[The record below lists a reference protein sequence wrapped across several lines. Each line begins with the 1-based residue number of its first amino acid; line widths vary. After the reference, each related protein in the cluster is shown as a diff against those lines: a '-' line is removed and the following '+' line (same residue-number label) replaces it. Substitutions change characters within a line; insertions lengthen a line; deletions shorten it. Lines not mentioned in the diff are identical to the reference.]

1 MRKFTCSVLMAPLGG
16 ILGLGIYNV
25 EWFRFAMAAAG
36 CIGLLIIATHF
47 AMGKTK

>member
-1 MRKFTCSVLMAPLGG
+1 MTLRILAACVLAAA
-16 ILGLGIYNV
+16 LGLGIYNV

-36 CIGLLIIATHF
+36 SIGLLALLTHF